1 VRVNAN
7 ERDEITASVA
17 AHSELGSRWYDT
29 AVAEGLVERI
39 GDEIDKRIDARLGGQ
54 PQPGPRAQGGTR
66 ATPAY
71 QAPPAYQGASHLPGA
86 GPAPTPSMPAAAPA
100 APRGL
105 PRRVGGLSGMVLG
118 LGSMGLGVGAT
129 AVVVSHHVNSAAAV
143 VMILLIWAD
152 RDHQRRPTRSVGSD
166 RRGQVMFERFTDR
179 ARRVVVAAQE
189 EARMLGHNHI
199 GSEHLLLGPAP

>member
-17 AHSELGSRWYDT
+17 AHAELGPRYDT

-39 GDEIDKRIDARLGGQ
+39 GDEIDRRIDARMGGQ
-54 PQPGPRAQGGTR
+54 PQAGQPTRGANR

-71 QAPPAYQGASHLPGA
+71 QGPA
-86 GPAPTPSMPAAAPA
+86 APTPSMPAAAPPPPA
-100 APRGL
+100 APRRGN
-105 PRRVGGLSGMVLG
+105 GLSGMVLG

-143 VMILLIWAD
+143 VMILLIWAAIAIINVA
-152 RDHQRRPTRSVGSD
+152 HSQRR
-166 RRGQVMFERFTDR
+166 
-179 ARRVVVAAQE
+179 
-189 EARMLGHNHI
+189 L
-199 GSEHLLLGPAP
+199 